1 MPMGNRARTT
11 RAAATPTNEKGGGVT
26 YMAKHRKGRQHK
38 GLKGHLE
45 SLKKAK
51 KHESR
56 GMKRRVKKH
65 KK

>member
-1 MPMGNRARTT
+1 
-11 RAAATPTNEKGGGVT
+11 
-26 YMAKHRKGRQHK
+26 MAKHRKGGKHK

-45 SLKKAK
+45 SMKKAK